1 MIVRRLLAC
10 ALVSAAAA
18 PSCVSTLGL
27 DEEHRSAAKQLC
39 VCGEVNY
46 LYGGD
51 SARCAEDVERSLE
64 RVTEPTRAAWM
75 KQFTSICT
83 TCQKSAD
90 CYFTPP
96 TCGLTGPC
104 PDNNCARCCTQP
116 ATGECT

>member
-1 MIVRRLLAC
+1 MVARGLAVLG
-10 ALVSAAAA
+10 ALGCVLG

-27 DEEHRSAAKQLC
+27 DDEQRSAAKQLC
-39 VCGEVNY
+39 VCGEVNQ

-51 SARCAEDVERSLE
+51 VARCTEDVERSLE

-75 KQFTSICT
+75 KKYTSTCT
-83 TCQKSAD
+83 TCPKSAD

-96 TCGLTGPC
+96 TCALAGPC
-104 PDNNCARCCTQP
+104 PDNQCGRCCNQP